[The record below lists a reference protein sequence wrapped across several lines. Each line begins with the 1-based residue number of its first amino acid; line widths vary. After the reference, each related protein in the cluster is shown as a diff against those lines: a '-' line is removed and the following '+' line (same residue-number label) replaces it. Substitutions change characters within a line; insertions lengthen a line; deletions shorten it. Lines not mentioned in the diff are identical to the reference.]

1 MEGKGGGGWLFLRVR
16 VSASRCH
23 HLKAFGSSE
32 SVRRVDLKCPLAY
45 ARVCT
50 RSHISACKRINSTGL
65 RESVIQLQPDNMHAE
80 NFLCICINF
89 PDCEMGACVVSCCTS
104 ADAQWPLQLN

>member
-1 MEGKGGGGWLFLRVR
+1 MEGKGGGGWLFLRVC

-32 SVRRVDLKCPLAY
+32 SVRRVDLKCLLAY

-50 RSHISACKRINSTGL
+50 RSHISAHKRTNSTGL
-65 RESVIQLQPDNMHAE
+65 PASVIQLPSDNMHAD
-80 NFLCICINF
+80 NFLC
-89 PDCEMGACVVSCCTS
+89 VY
-104 ADAQWPLQLN
+104 

>member
-1 MEGKGGGGWLFLRVR
+1 MEGKGGGGWLFLRVC

-50 RSHISACKRINSTGL
+50 PSHISAYKRTDGTGL
-65 RESVIQLQPDNMHAE
+65 RESVIQLQSDNMHAE
-80 NFLCICINF
+80 NFLR
-89 PDCEMGACVVSCCTS
+89 MY
-104 ADAQWPLQLN
+104 